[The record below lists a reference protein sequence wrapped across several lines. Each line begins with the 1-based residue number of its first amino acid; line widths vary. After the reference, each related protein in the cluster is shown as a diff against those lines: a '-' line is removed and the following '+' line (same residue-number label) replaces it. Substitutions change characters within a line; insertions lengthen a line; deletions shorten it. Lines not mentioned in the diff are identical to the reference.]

1 MVSLSK
7 GSVLS
12 DGQTSSVTPRMP
24 RSTRPSP
31 PEQDSIST
39 LGCLARNSHSSQK
52 GYPFPRVYLRG
63 LDTNRR
69 YHLRF
74 IHSAKALYA
83 PEIASGSYWMN
94 RGINV
99 LLRGDFRAGGF
110 ILEAAPA
117 P

>member
-24 RSTRPSP
+24 RSTRPPP

-63 LDTNRR
+63 LEPARQYR
-69 YHLRF
+69 LRF
-74 IHSAKALYA
+74 IHSAKALDA
-83 PEIASGSYWMN
+83 PEVASGSYWMSH
-94 RGINV
+94 GINV
-99 LLRGDFRAGGF
+99 ILKGDFQAAGI
-110 ILEAAPA
+110 ILEATTSH
-117 P
+117 